1 MSDVAPVWQRIAPER
16 CVRRLSAER
25 QQWLS
30 LIHAVRGRDTR
41 IMTDLGTNITAR
53 PTPIPVAARAYV
65 LGAAMLGH
73 LARGEG
79 DTALNLWNT
88 RGAELNNVSDD
99 LGLQL
104 LHAHAQLAA
113 AGRSRGAASDPVAA
127 LLTTGT
133 IH

>member
-1 MSDVAPVWQRIAPER
+1 M
-16 CVRRLSAER
+16 
-25 QQWLS
+25 
-30 LIHAVRGRDTR
+30 
-41 IMTDLGTNITAR
+41 
-53 PTPIPVAARAYV
+53 PVAARAYA

-79 DTALNLWNT
+79 DTALNLWDN
-88 RGAELNNVSDD
+88 RSPELRNVSND

-113 AGRSRGAASDPVAA
+113 VGRSRGAASDPVAT
-127 LLTTGT
+127 LITTGT